1 MILEIFVMKLKSEML
16 TLKDIAKALNLS
28 VATVSKAVRDS
39 HEISDATKKL
49 VNDYAQL
56 HHYRPNIMAQML
68 RHKNG
73 RSIGVIIGAIPNN
86 FFSDVLNGMESI
98 THQKD
103 YHIIITQSLESLAR
117 EEENLEHLTWRAVD
131 GLLVSLSSETKSVE
145 HFKKVHESGI
155 PIVFY
160 DRVTDEIKTHQVVS
174 DNIGGTYKGTM
185 HLIKNRYTRIA
196 HITSS
201 KELSI
206 TKERLEGYEK
216 GLKEQGIPINP
227 DYIKYCNHG
236 GRELDE
242 IESAIDDLLK
252 MKPRPDAIIT
262 ASDRITIGTMAI
274 LKKKKIAIPKQV
286 AMVGY
291 SNFYAPEI
299 FNPELTTLSQPAF
312 EMGRAAA
319 ELLIK
324 LIESKRQPTK
334 FEKRIL
340 PTELV
345 VRESSKARKK

>member
-1 MILEIFVMKLKSEML
+1 MKLKSETL

-49 VNDYAQL
+49 VNDYASA
-56 HHYRPNIMAQML
+56 HHYRPNLMAQML

-73 RSIGVIIGAIPNN
+73 RSIGVIIGAIPNS

-98 THQKD
+98 TYQKD
-103 YHIIITQSLESLAR
+103 YHIIITQSLESVER
-117 EEENLEHLTWRAVD
+117 EQKNLEHLTWRAVD
-131 GLLVSLSSETKSVE
+131 GLLVSLSAETTSVD
-145 HFKKVHESGI
+145 HFKEVHESGI

-185 HLIKNRYTRIA
+185 HLIKNGYTRIA

-206 TKERLEGYEK
+206 TKERLLGYEK
-216 GLKEQGIPINP
+216 ALKEQGIPINP
-227 DYIKYCNHG
+227 DYIKYCKHG
-236 GRELDE
+236 GKETCE
-242 IESAIDDLLK
+242 IETAIDDLLK
-252 MKPRPDAIIT
+252 MKQRPDAIIT
-262 ASDRITIGTMAI
+262 ASDRITIGALAI
-274 LKKKKIAIPKQV
+274 LKKKKISIPKQM

-291 SNFYAPEI
+291 SNFHSPEI
-299 FNPELTTLSQPAF
+299 FNPELTTLSQSAF

-324 LIESKRQPTK
+324 LIESKRQPAK
-334 FEKRIL
+334 FEKRVL
-340 PTELV
+340 PMELV
-345 VRESSKARKK
+345 VRESSKGRKK

>member
-1 MILEIFVMKLKSEML
+1 MKLKSETL

-39 HEISDATKKL
+39 HEISNSTKKL
-49 VNDYAQL
+49 VNDYASK
-56 HHYRPNIMAQML
+56 HNYRPNLMAQML

-73 RSIGVIIGAIPNN
+73 RSIGVIIGAIPNS

-103 YHIIITQSLESLAR
+103 YHIIITQSLESVDR
-117 EEENLEHLTWRAVD
+117 EKKNLEHLTWRAVD
-131 GLLVSLSSETKSVE
+131 GLLVSLSAETQSVD
-145 HFKKVHESGI
+145 HFKEVHESGI

-160 DRVTDEIKTHQVVS
+160 DRVTDEIQTHQVVS

-185 HLIKNRYTRIA
+185 HLIKNGYTRIA

-206 TKERLEGYEK
+206 TTERLMGYEK
-216 GLKEQGIPINP
+216 ALKEQGIPVNP
-227 DYIKYCNHG
+227 EYIKYCKHG
-236 GRELDE
+236 GKDLDE
-242 IESAIDDLLK
+242 IETAITGLLK

-262 ASDRITIGTMAI
+262 ASDRITIGAMAI
-274 LKKKKIAIPKQV
+274 LKKKKISIPKQV
-286 AMVGY
+286 ALVGY
-291 SNFYAPEI
+291 SNFSAPEI
-299 FNPELTTLSQPAF
+299 FNPELTTISQPAF
-312 EMGRAAA
+312 EIGRTAA

-324 LIESKRQPTK
+324 LIESKRQPAK

-340 PTELV
+340 PSELV
-345 VRESSKARKK
+345 VRESSKARK

>member
-1 MILEIFVMKLKSEML
+1 MKPKSETL

-49 VNDYAQL
+49 VKEYADS
-56 HHYRPNIMAQML
+56 HNYRPNLMAQML

-103 YHIIITQSLESLAR
+103 YHIIITQSLESAAR
-117 EEENLEHLTWRAVD
+117 EQKNLEHLTWRAVD
-131 GLLVSLSSETKSVE
+131 GLLVSLSSETQSVE
-145 HFKKVHESGI
+145 HFKEVHASGI

-160 DRVTDEIKTHQVVS
+160 DRVTDEIQTHQVVA
-174 DNIGGTYKGTM
+174 DNIDGTHKGTM
-185 HLIKNRYTRIA
+185 HLIKNGYIRIA

-201 KELSI
+201 RDLSI
-206 TKERLEGYEK
+206 TKERLLGYEK
-216 GLKEQGIPINP
+216 ALKEQGIPINT

-236 GRELDE
+236 GKDLDE
-242 IESAIDDLLK
+242 IETAINDLLA
-252 MKPRPDAIIT
+252 MKQRPDAIIT
-262 ASDRITIGTMAI
+262 ASDRITIGAMAI
-274 LKKKKIAIPKQV
+274 LKKKKIQIPKQI
-286 AMVGY
+286 ALVGY

-299 FNPELTTLSQPAF
+299 FNPELTTIRQPAF
-312 EMGRAAA
+312 EMGRVAA

-324 LIESKRQPTK
+324 LIEAKRQPTR
-334 FEKRIL
+334 FEKRVL
-340 PTELV
+340 PVELLV
-345 VRESSKARKK
+345 KESSVSRKK